1 MPDPDLIMLTPRLD
15 VEIKGMKAQVAKMLV
30 VHAKDLEA
38 IVERSMLEALSD
50 GAVAAMIR
58 AEVTKSLR
66 ELIEQAVREAIVYQ
80 SSRGESNLRE
90 TIRKAAEQSVNH
102 FVYEEKR
109 RQAEWEQWQREQGN
123 S

>member
-15 VEIKGMKAQVAKMLV
+15 VEIKGMKAQVASMLV
-30 VHAKDLEA
+30 THAKDMEA

-80 SSRGESNLRE
+80 SRGENNLRE

-102 FVYEEKR
+102 FVSVEKR
-109 RQAEWEQWQREQGN
+109 RQAEWEQWQREQRN
-123 S
+123 P